1 MIRGQKLGQGKDINH
16 YLTCIFFTED
26 CVTKI
31 PSLFSLSID
40 FFSMTDF
47 NDNDDEN
54 SVID

>member
-47 NDNDDEN
+47 NDIDDEN